1 MKKVSKIYIASIC
14 TNLILIII
22 CAFLIVWIFLSDHSD
37 SFQPVSTPV
46 SDSALVG
53 QMRTTKFYAESG
65 MFDTTDNA
73 RFRLEFV
80 EIVPGGC
87 TDEGEEG
94 YDLVRIKRTVKR
106 ETSGGPD
113 DNFWLLRYC
122 PEDGYW
128 YALYYPNYFVRT
140 VAYSL
145 GVGSSI
151 QECAVPPELIAEPG
165 LYAIGFEGVG
175 CCQFE
180 IE

>member
-1 MKKVSKIYIASIC
+1 MRKAGCLTPRITPGSVW
-14 TNLILIII
+14 NLWKL
-22 CAFLIVWIFLSDHSD
+22 CRGV
-37 SFQPVSTPV
+37 
-46 SDSALVG
+46 
-53 QMRTTKFYAESG
+53 
-65 MFDTTDNA
+65 
-73 RFRLEFV
+73 
-80 EIVPGGC
+80 C

-128 YALYYPNYFVRT
+128 YALYYPNYVVRS

-151 QECAVPPELIAEPG
+151 QECAVPP
-165 LYAIGFEGVG
+165 
-175 CCQFE
+175 QS
-180 IE
+180 